1 MSFISYDTVV
11 DHKIR
16 YLDRLES
23 DKEKKEGRKV
33 NGTIK

>member
-23 DKEKKEGRKV
+23 DKEKKKGER
-33 NGTIK
+33 

>member
-11 DHKIR
+11 GHKIR
-16 YLDRLES
+16 YLDGLES
-23 DKEKKEGRKV
+23 DKEKKEERKV